1 MASLVVWWH
10 ASQYTMRYLHMWMDV
25 LNVVECI
32 GGVFG
37 SWIERD
43 GMGWDVGS
51 EVGGE
56 MMWLCSVLWAR
67 FRKLD
72 SGGIV
77 LYV

>member
-10 ASQYTMRYLHMWMDV
+10 DSQYTMRYLHMWMDV
-25 LNVVECI
+25 LNVLE
-32 GGVFG
+32 GVLDLG
-37 SWIERD
+37 LR
-43 GMGWDVGS
+43 GMGWDVGG

-67 FRKLD
+67 FWKLD

-77 LYV
+77 SYV